1 MRLWLHGS
9 PFEKQLNCRE
19 RTGKKNV
26 VQICFEDRIKWVWRH
41 SKSDAPEVSGLELH
55 STNNSEIA
63 PSGPQAIEVLGLQKG
78 YGDLPVLWD
87 LNLSLGWGEF
97 LVLFGSN
104 GSGKTTL
111 LRTLSGQARPDA
123 GTVRVAGHD
132 LRRRPR
138 AARRQVGVVAHSG
151 FLYDDLTCAENL
163 TFYGRLYSVEG
174 LKTRVAEALERVG
187 LSQRADRRVR
197 SLSHGMQKRLA
208 IARAILH
215 QPSLLLLD
223 EPESGLD
230 RDSVAAL
237 AALLREWTDSG
248 RSVVMTTHNTD
259 LGQVWGSKVAAIIN
273 GKLDFD
279 GARNYLG
286 AGR

>member
-1 MRLWLHGS
+1 MASTRSGATENS
-9 PFEKQLNCRE
+9 
-19 RTGKKNV
+19 
-26 VQICFEDRIKWVWRH
+26 I
-41 SKSDAPEVSGLELH
+41 EVSGL
-55 STNNSEIA
+55 
-63 PSGPQAIEVLGLQKG
+63 QKG
-78 YGDLPVLWD
+78 FGDLPVLWD

-97 LVLFGSN
+97 LALFGAN
-104 GSGKTTL
+104 GSGKTTF
-111 LRTLSGQARPDA
+111 LRVLAGQARPDS
-123 GTVRVAGHD
+123 GTVKIAGHD
-132 LRRRPR
+132 LRRRPG

-163 TFYGRLYSVEG
+163 TFYGRLYSVDD
-174 LKTRVAEALERVG
+174 LKARVGEVLDQVG

-230 RDSVAAL
+230 RDSVTAL
-237 AALLREWTDSG
+237 ADLLREWTASG
-248 RSVVMTTHNTD
+248 RSVVMTTHNAD
-259 LGQVWGSKVAAIIN
+259 LGLAWGTKVAVLTN
-273 GKLDFD
+273 GKLNFE

-286 AGR
+286 VGE

>member
-1 MRLWLHGS
+1 MTVPPTGNSSS
-9 PFEKQLNCRE
+9 PSHAVE
-19 RTGKKNV
+19 V
-26 VQICFEDRIKWVWRH
+26 V
-41 SKSDAPEVSGLELH
+41 
-55 STNNSEIA
+55 
-63 PSGPQAIEVLGLQKG
+63 GLQKG

-87 LNLSLGWGEF
+87 LDLSLEWGEF
-97 LVLFGSN
+97 LVLFGAN

-123 GTVRVAGHD
+123 GTVRIAGHD

-138 AARRQVGVVAHSG
+138 AARRQVGVVSHSG
-151 FLYDDLTCAENL
+151 FLYDDLTCTENL
-163 TFYGRLYSVEG
+163 TFYGRLYSVED
-174 LKTRVAEALERVG
+174 LKSRVAETLERVG

-230 RDSVAAL
+230 RDSVTAL
-237 AALLREWTDSG
+237 AALLKEWTDSG
-248 RSVVMTTHNTD
+248 RSVMMTTHNVD
-259 LGQVWGSKVAAIIN
+259 LGLVWGTRVAVLSN

-279 GARNYLG
+279 GARDYLG
-286 AGR
+286 LEDL